1 MKYTDDFFVLYDYSR
16 IFNKSTLLI
25 GDDYVGTGAI
35 IRLIGKIDKPISGS
49 ILIDN
54 KDITLI
60 KNRELNLAIIPDEP
74 IFINNN
80 LFKNLYYPLKIR
92 KINKNIAKNIINNAI
107 SHYKIENFNKKIN
120 KLNISQRKIIALLRA
135 KIRQPKYILIDNLFD
150 NFDNKYLDILQAILL
165 DMSKESIIIAT
176 EKVKN
181 NTYENLNFEII
192 NLYQKDDAIQHRLF
206 LVFVLY
212 FG

>member
-1 MKYTDDFFVLYDYSR
+1 MIELKNINMKYTDDFFVLYDYSH

-49 ILIDN
+49 ILIYN

-80 LFKNLYYPLKIR
+80 LFDNLYYPLKIR

-135 KIRQPKYILIDNLFD
+135 KIRQPKYILIDNLFN

-181 NTYENLNFEII
+181 NTYENLNFEIV
-192 NLYQKDDAIQHRLF
+192 NLYQKDDAI
-206 LVFVLY
+206 
-212 FG
+212 